1 MASVATYEDA
11 NLILRLFE
19 LRREEQMRRAR
30 AWFLNSFNAT
40 TVEEYQALCPP
51 GSDQDA
57 YFRMLVTYW
66 DMAASFVTS
75 GVLHQDLFLE
85 SGNELLFVWEKMK
98 FLVPAWRGFMG
109 NPKFLSSLET
119 VAQAAVQRMN
129 RADPNAHTTWLANMI
144 KRSASTAKS
153 SR

>member
-51 GSDQDA
+51 GSDPDS

-129 RADPNAHTTWLANMI
+129 RADPNAHATWLANMI

-153 SR
+153 S